1 MVHAPAATSVSVDPL
16 TVQTDVVPDAKLT
29 DRPDVD
35 VADRAGG
42 ATPMV
47 WVAGALNVIV
57 CNSKVAGLIVK
68 LRETVAAGE

>member
-1 MVHAPAATSVSVDPL
+1 MVHMPAMTSVNFEPL

-35 VADRAGG
+35 VADSAGG

-47 WVAGALNVIV
+47 
-57 CNSKVAGLIVK
+57 
-68 LRETVAAGE
+68 